1 MLSDLDRL
9 MRERG
14 LDALL
19 VPMHEALHPSFR
31 WITRGAKVTRGY
43 AVKLAGRDP
52 ILVSYPMERDEAAAT
67 GLATRL
73 IHDFGYDRIFK
84 AAPNTIAGYAE
95 FFDVVLRE
103 LGGSFEESG
112 SRGLAVS
119 GSRGEPLRDRA
130 TAQPRNPAVAIV
142 GSLPFPLYLGIAEGL
157 EARGWRVWRGADDLV
172 QLARKRKEP
181 WEIAAIRSV
190 GERTEQV
197 VDRVREVLRGATIS
211 GNHLIHDSRPLTLGD
226 LKRLVSGEISR
237 LGMLED
243 HDTILSQG
251 RDAGIPHSRGDAAA
265 VVRPSVPIVLDI
277 FPADRESGYF
287 FDLTRTFCAG
297 PIPEELARLHAHVLE
312 AFELARSEM
321 HAGTLASSYQH
332 LVCDFFEQ
340 RGYATTRSNPATL
353 EGYVHS
359 LGHGVGLDVHEKP
372 FFGLASTNLDEIEP
386 GDIVTIEPGL
396 YFPDRELGVRIEDTL
411 VVNEDG
417 RVETL
422 CRSERGLRP

>member
-84 AAPNTIAGYAE
+84 SAPDTIAGYAE

-103 LGGSFEESG
+103 LGGSS
-112 SRGLAVS
+112 S
-119 GSRGEPLRDRA
+119 
-130 TAQPRNPAVAIV
+130 VAIV

-197 VDRVREVLRGATIS
+197 VDRVREVLRGAAIS
-211 GNHLIHDSRPLTLGD
+211 GNHLLHDNRPLTLGD
-226 LKRLVSGEISR
+226 LKRLVSSEISR

-287 FDLTRTFCAG
+287 FDLTRTFCVG
-297 PIPEELARLHAHVLE
+297 PIPDQLGRLHADVLE
-312 AFELARSEM
+312 AFELARREM

-332 LVCDFFEQ
+332 LVCDFFEE

-359 LGHGVGLDVHEKP
+359 LGHGVGLDVHERP

-411 VVNEDG
+411 VVNEEG

-422 CRSERGLRP
+422 CRSDRGLRP

>member
-1 MLSDLDRL
+1 MLNDLDRL
-9 MRERG
+9 MRARD

-52 ILVSYPMERDEAAAT
+52 LLVSYPMEREEAAAT

-84 AAPNTIAGYAE
+84 SAPNAVAGYAE

-103 LGGSFEESG
+103 LGASS
-112 SRGLAVS
+112 S
-119 GSRGEPLRDRA
+119 
-130 TAQPRNPAVAIV
+130 VAIV

-197 VDRVREVLRGATIS
+197 VDRVREVLRAAKIVGD
-211 GNHLIHDSRPLTLGD
+211 HLVHDTHPLTLGD
-226 LKRLVSGEISR
+226 LKRMVSSEISR

-251 RDAGIPHSRGDAAA
+251 RDAGIPHSRGDASAL
-265 VVRPSVPIVLDI
+265 VRPSKPIVLDI
-277 FPADRESGYF
+277 FPADRETGYF
-287 FDLTRTFCAG
+287 FDLTRTFCVG
-297 PIPEELARLHAHVLE
+297 PIPEELGRLHADVLE
-312 AFELARSEM
+312 AFELARREM
-321 HAGTLASSYQH
+321 HAGTLASSYQN

-340 RGYATTRSNPATL
+340 HGYPTTRSHPATL

-417 RVETL
+417 RLETL
-422 CRSERGLRP
+422 CRSERGLVP

>member
-1 MLSDLDRL
+1 MLNDLDHL
-9 MRERG
+9 MRARD
-14 LDALL
+14 LDALI

-43 AVKLAGRDP
+43 AVKLGGRDP

-73 IHDFGYDRIFK
+73 VHDFGYDRIFK
-84 AAPNTIAGYAE
+84 SAPNAVAGYAE

-103 LGGSFEESG
+103 LGASS
-112 SRGLAVS
+112 SI
-119 GSRGEPLRDRA
+119 
-130 TAQPRNPAVAIV
+130 AIV
-142 GSLPFPLYLGIAEGL
+142 GALPFPLYLGIAEGL
-157 EARGWRVWRGADDLV
+157 ETRGWRVWRGADDLV

-197 VDRVREVLRGATIS
+197 VDRVREVLRGATIA
-211 GNHLIHDSRPLTLGD
+211 GDHLVHDNRPLLLGD
-226 LKRLVSGEISR
+226 LKRIVSREISR

-243 HDTILSQG
+243 HETILSQG
-251 RDAGIPHSRGDAAA
+251 RDAGIPHSRGDANA
-265 VVRPSVPIVLDI
+265 VVRPSSPIVLDI
-277 FPADRESGYF
+277 FPADRETGYF
-287 FDLTRTFCAG
+287 FDLTRTFCVG
-297 PIPEELARLHAHVLE
+297 PIPEELRRLHADVLE
-312 AFELARSEM
+312 AFELARREM

-340 RGYATTRSNPATL
+340 RGYATTRSNPTTL

-372 FFGLASTNLDEIEP
+372 FFGLAETNRDEIEP

-411 VVNEDG
+411 VVGEDG

-422 CRSERGLRP
+422 CRSDRGLEP

>member
-84 AAPNTIAGYAE
+84 SAPNTIAGYAE

-103 LGGSFEESG
+103 LGGSS
-112 SRGLAVS
+112 SI
-119 GSRGEPLRDRA
+119 
-130 TAQPRNPAVAIV
+130 AIV

-157 EARGWRVWRGADDLV
+157 EERGWRVWRGADDLV

-197 VDRVREVLRGATIS
+197 VDRVREVLRGAAIS
-211 GNHLIHDSRPLTLGD
+211 GNHLIHDNRPLTLGD
-226 LKRLVSGEISR
+226 LKRLVSSEISR

-287 FDLTRTFCAG
+287 FDLTRTFCVG
-297 PIPEELARLHAHVLE
+297 PIPDELGRLHADVLE
-312 AFELARSEM
+312 AFELARREM

-340 RGYATTRSNPATL
+340 RGYATARSNPATL

-372 FFGLASTNLDEIEP
+372 FFGLASTNRDEIEP

-422 CRSERGLRP
+422 CRSDRGLRP